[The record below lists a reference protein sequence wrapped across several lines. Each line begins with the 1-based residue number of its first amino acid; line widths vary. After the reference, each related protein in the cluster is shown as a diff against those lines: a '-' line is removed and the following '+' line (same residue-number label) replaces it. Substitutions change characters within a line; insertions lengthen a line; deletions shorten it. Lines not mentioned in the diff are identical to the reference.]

1 MAPRF
6 LGKTSLDGLELLRID
21 GHPVLDEYTRLRD
34 LLASRAPA
42 AAGLLA
48 EPIGNWNSRDAPVVS
63 WYAEAGN
70 EPETLAAIAPD
81 RRLQLEAQLR
91 NVMASLAPLLAD
103 PTTGPTLRRAL
114 VLPTPDG
121 IKAIDGR
128 IVLTDWGLVRA
139 ATPVPADP
147 LSVSPLAAYLAAV
160 GTAPPR
166 ARTMPPASASPSSS
180 AVSSFPS
187 ADSCAPPGAQC
198 LELVACP
205 AGIVVATLFLMFGL
219 WLGARLV
226 AERVALQPST
236 VSLFDDAAV
245 RAAIDRQKEQNAAL
259 ERDLEERRRAL
270 SGNVCTADPS
280 QMPRIGPDHAAT
292 VPPAAAPTPPGGQPF
307 RGNLAELLTQSVVM
321 VIALK
326 QDGAETGSGF
336 FITPEFIV
344 TNRHVVESADAGKLF
359 VTGGRFARATR
370 AELVAQSDGSEI
382 GSLDIALLRV
392 PAVRDVQPLT
402 MSTVAGALDQ
412 VVAAGF
418 PGLTMHGDEAYGR
431 LIEGDATAIPTV
443 ILTDGKISA
452 VQTSPTGLKIMP
464 HTAAVSG
471 GNSGGPLVDACGRGP
486 SASTPSSLPIANRSR
501 TRTTRRSRT
510 RSSSFC
516 RHTAQTEC
524 RQRSLCPGAAGPR
537 PAGPRPGI
545 PHSGSPHSG
554 SPRAGARAATR
565 ATALMA
571 IIRIATMS
579 GMNVSGREISRPR

>member
-1 MAPRF
+1 VAPRF

-147 LSVSPLAAYLAAV
+147 LSLSPLAAYLAAV
-160 GTAPPR
+160 GGAPPR
-166 ARTMPPASASPSSS
+166 ARTMPPASPSPPPPP
-180 AVSSFPS
+180 PS
-187 ADSCAPPGAQC
+187 PPSPVRTTVPRPVRSVWNWW
-198 LELVACP
+198 LVP

-307 RGNLAELLTQSVVM
+307 RGSLAELLTQSVVM

-370 AELVAQSDGSEI
+370 AELVAQTDGSEI

-471 GNSGGPLVDACGRGP
+471 GNSGGPLVDACGRAVGVNTFITADREQVAHTNYAQKSDAVIEFLQAHGASPSVVNEACVPAP
-486 SASTPSSLPIANRSR
+486 SAP
-501 TRTTRRSRT
+501 
-510 RSSSFC
+510 
-516 RHTAQTEC
+516 AQLAPAQPAPAQASPTQAAPAPEPAPPPAP
-524 RQRSLCPGAAGPR
+524 QR
-537 PAGPRPGI
+537 
-545 PHSGSPHSG
+545 
-554 SPRAGARAATR
+554 
-565 ATALMA
+565 
-571 IIRIATMS
+571 
-579 GMNVSGREISRPR
+579 